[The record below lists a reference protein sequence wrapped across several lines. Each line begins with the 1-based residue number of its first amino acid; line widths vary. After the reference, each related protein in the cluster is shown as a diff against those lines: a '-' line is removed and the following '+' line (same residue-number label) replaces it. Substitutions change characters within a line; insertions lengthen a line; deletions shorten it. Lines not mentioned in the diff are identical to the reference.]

1 MLERRDELLDLLQL
15 EGGKTRRHAFEEVL
29 DAAMVSRYYARSAK
43 SHLRPRKRRGAFPVL
58 TATREYHHPVGVVG
72 IISPWNYPLTLSI
85 SDAIPALAAGNAVVI
100 KADSQ
105 TPFSALWGA
114 ALLEEAGLPADLL
127 QVVTGSGSVAGQAAE
142 RLIPSSME
150 LGGKNAM
157 IVLEDAPLKR
167 GLEGAERALF
177 SNAGQLCISVE
188 RLLVHEAIAD
198 EFIARLVDRV
208 RSMRLGS
215 SLGYDDD
222 MGSLISQD
230 QLDTVREHVDD
241 AVEKGATVLAGGRHR
256 PDVGPYFYEP
266 TLLDDVRDGM
276 TLFADETFGPVV
288 TVSRFS
294 SEDEA

>member
-29 DAAMVSRYYARSAK
+29 DAAMVSRYYACSAK
-43 SHLRPRKRRGAFPVL
+43 NHLRPRKRRGAFPVL
-58 TATREYHHPVGVVG
+58 TATQEYHHPVGVVG

-85 SDAIPALAAGNAVVI
+85 RDAVPALAAGNAVVI

-222 MGSLISQD
+222 MG
-230 QLDTVREHVDD
+230 H
-241 AVEKGATVLAGGRHR
+241 
-256 PDVGPYFYEP
+256 
-266 TLLDDVRDGM
+266 
-276 TLFADETFGPVV
+276 
-288 TVSRFS
+288 
-294 SEDEA
+294 